1 MPNTKIDPVLSS
13 LIDNFRSYQDLP
25 NQLDKRL
32 IYRLSKF
39 LSVRPSLEQN
49 SFELS
54 PTCRTTTKA
63 CYFVRLKIL
72 NKKYIVDLHLTATN
86 D

>member
-1 MPNTKIDPVLSS
+1 MLNTKIDPGLPS
-13 LIDNFRSYQDLP
+13 LTDNCRSYQDLP
-25 NQLDKRL
+25 DRLDKSL

-54 PTCRTTTKA
+54 PTCRATIKA
-63 CYFVRLKIL
+63 CYFVRLKF
-72 NKKYIVDLHLTATN
+72 
-86 D
+86 